1 MWIIGAIAGGSIVL
15 MGIIQIIVKN
25 KKKAAEEVKVA
36 PKTKFA
42 KTK

>member
-1 MWIIGAIAGGSIVL
+1 
-15 MGIIQIIVKN
+15 MGIIQIISKN
-25 KKKAAEEVKVA
+25 KKKAAEEAKVA